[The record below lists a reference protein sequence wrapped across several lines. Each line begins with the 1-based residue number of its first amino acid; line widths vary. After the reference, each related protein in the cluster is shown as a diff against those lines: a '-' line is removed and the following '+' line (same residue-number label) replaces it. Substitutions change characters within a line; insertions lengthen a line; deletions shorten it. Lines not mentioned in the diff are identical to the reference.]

1 MKEGTARFE
10 FRLTVIFYY
19 LWQVIASRKQEMID
33 DPAKTMEN
41 EDLLQKLISMYG
53 EAGVSIS
60 NKDLFHQVFTFMIAG
75 HETTSVTL
83 TWTTFLLAK
92 YPEFQTRLQSELDEA
107 LHGKSEITFED
118 LNKLNFLESCI
129 KESMRLC
136 PVVTNVGRQTI
147 KDDKIGPYTIPAGT
161 ELVIN
166 VSTLCTSPCYWEHPE
181 EFNPDRFSQEGEFQ
195 QRSKFYR
202 LKYCDTLFCNFANNL
217 YWI

>member
-1 MKEGTARFE
+1 M
-10 FRLTVIFYY
+10 
-19 LWQVIASRKQEMID
+19 IASRKQEMID

-53 EAGVSIS
+53 EAGVSMS

-107 LHGKSEITFED
+107 LHGKTEITFED

-136 PVVTNVGRQTI
+136 PVVIYFGRKAI

-166 VSTLCTSPCYWEHPE
+166 LGALGSNPSYWKNPE
-181 EFNPDRFSQEGEFQ
+181 EFNPDRFSEDGELHQSSTFL
-195 QRSKFYR
+195 RNLSNN
-202 LKYCDTLFCNFANNL
+202 LFCNDDTEPLVFDQDNCK
-217 YWI
+217 